1 MKLVEGQLIH
11 NRYRLDHRLAQGGM
25 GEVWKGYDIQLGRV
39 VAIKALRGDLTDVE
53 AKRRR
58 LRIEAHNSADLAHPN
73 IAALFD
79 YYEHDGIGFLIME
92 FVDSESLAD
101 LYHEKGAM
109 DPLELLPILVQVA
122 RGLYVAH
129 SHGVIHRDV
138 KPANIMVSKDGQ
150 VKITDFGVSYSTN
163 QAQITQDGMV
173 VGTAQYISPEQA
185 QGKKA
190 TPQSDIYSLGVVAYE
205 GLCGQRPFTG
215 ATPVDIAAAHVNDA
229 VPPLPD
235 TVDVQLGQFVM
246 SMLAKDPLDR
256 PKDALVVSRTLSHIE
271 RRLFD
276 QEATLNETTMVSR
289 DGRIA
294 RRVVS
299 APYSPDGSVAIRPAV
314 TPLHTVTT
322 IENSRS
328 EGRVVESSLADN
340 DIDDSTLGSETR
352 NVVVNSLASSD
363 ENHKAGP
370 QAVSQSDDAEQV
382 GSATSDSSA
391 ENTSAATMDT
401 GDAIDSTE
409 HNLSNETG
417 NGTQAEANEYDTIAN
432 NEFSP
437 AAQAAIQTMTQ
448 TLRAI
453 TDYQIPA
460 IQTLG
465 SQSVDDKPPQS
476 PPRSMSANT
485 DSAKTTGATLDAN
498 ASAVDKPIPLPVIP
512 PINIM
517 NPGSET
523 AQQIAAA
530 DSSNPSSEAAETNI
544 PVTQVNDQAANT
556 ENRKEQQ

>member
-11 NRYRLDHRLAQGGM
+11 NRYRLDRRLAQGGM

-92 FVDSESLAD
+92 YVDSDSLAD
-101 LYHEKGAM
+101 LYREKGAM

-138 KPANIMVSKDGQ
+138 KPANIMVSKDGE

-205 GLCGQRPFTG
+205 GLCGHRPFTG

-235 TVDVQLGQFVM
+235 SVDLQLSQFVM
-246 SMLAKDPLDR
+246 SMLAKDPRDR

-276 QEATLNETTMVSR
+276 QEASLSETTMVSR

-299 APYSPDGSVAIRPAV
+299 APYSSDGSVSASHST
-314 TPLHTVTT
+314 TPKPKVA
-322 IENSRS
+322 NSRNDDQS
-328 EGRVVESSLADN
+328 HRIGDNREDDEADDITLGGRTKDTNVTAAVAASAASDGSANGSANTSNNNSANQASQVGQIDETESSPY
-340 DIDDSTLGSETR
+340 G
-352 NVVVNSLASSD
+352 
-363 ENHKAGP
+363 
-370 QAVSQSDDAEQV
+370 
-382 GSATSDSSA
+382 
-391 ENTSAATMDT
+391 
-401 GDAIDSTE
+401 
-409 HNLSNETG
+409 
-417 NGTQAEANEYDTIAN
+417 
-432 NEFSP
+432 EFSP

-448 TLRAI
+448 TLQAI
-453 TDYQIPA
+453 TDYRIPPA
-460 IQTLG
+460 KTGTGQGVNSKSPQTPLN
-465 SQSVDDKPPQS
+465 DDAASAGLKS
-476 PPRSMSANT
+476 PPAPTISHT
-485 DSAKTTGATLDAN
+485 Q
-498 ASAVDKPIPLPVIP
+498 
-512 PINIM
+512 
-517 NPGSET
+517 ET
-523 AQQIAAA
+523 
-530 DSSNPSSEAAETNI
+530 NPSGDFAKQPAHPDWPESTSDATQTNV
-544 PVTQVNDQAANT
+544 PVTETKDQAANT
-556 ENRKEQQ
+556 ENQKEQQ